1 MANRYWV
8 GGSGTWDASSTTNWA
23 TTSGGSSGASAPTSV
38 DTVYFDANSGGGS
51 VSIVTGAAANFI
63 NAFPYNGS
71 LTFVN
76 DWGTS
81 LSLGT
86 AGLYIQGEWTLT
98 IPTGVTVRM
107 NYVGLY
113 GGTSTPSPSA
123 VINGT
128 LEVTEDC
135 IINDSNTVYTPVNF
149 SGSGEIVIGG
159 DPSFPYLFMRRQTA
173 VNVDIRFLCT
183 HYSSMWVF
191 DDGQATTIKKITKE
205 GTAFF
210 VFEEHN
216 NQLTISEF
224 VSTGG
229 NILGLSVPL
238 TIGSADIKR
247 TTITDLQSA
256 TQIEA
261 RNSIDGGGN
270 LNINFVQAPMNLS
283 TTTGSIINV
292 GLDLSF
298 PWSSLTMTWAQA
310 TFTWDTNEINGTVA
324 STALT
329 NVT

>member
-23 TTSGGSSGASAPTSV
+23 TTSGGSSGASAPTSSDNV
-38 DTVYFDANSGGGS
+38 LFDANSGDGAI
-51 VSIVTGAAANFI
+51 SIVTGAAANFI
-63 NAFPYNGS
+63 NAIPFNGS

-86 AGLYIQGEWTLT
+86 AGIFIRGEWTIT

-107 NYVGLY
+107 NYVGMD
-113 GGTSTPSPSA
+113 GSTSTPSPSA

-128 LEVTEDC
+128 LEVTEDF
-135 IINDSNTVYTPVNF
+135 IINDSGTVRSPINF

-159 DPSFPYLFMRRQTA
+159 DPSFPYFFMRRQTA

-183 HYSSMWVF
+183 HYSSMFVF

-205 GTAFF
+205 GSASF

-238 TIGSADIKR
+238 TIGSADISL

-270 LNINFVQAPMNLS
+270 VNIEFVLKPINLP
-283 TTTGSIINV
+283 TWTGSIIN
-292 GLDLSF
+292 STT
-298 PWSSLTMTWAQA
+298 S
-310 TFTWDTNEINGTVA
+310 TVA
-324 STALT
+324 IT
-329 NVT
+329 NL